1 MLAPRC
7 DSAVSVILLQRS
19 GWGRRQMGGP
29 RWRGW
34 RLLWASYNSASS
46 LSGSC
51 TVLTCPPRLLK
62 AHPSSRASS
71 QGLGEKWG
79 ACTKGALRGLGL
91 REAISVPAAQS
102 ALWGCAPLLGVV
114 LASAPSFPPFSLS
127 PVQSSQYIDHSA
139 QRRQRTFL
147 SVHNV
152 YVSTSALCT
161 FFGRCF

>member
-19 GWGRRQMGGP
+19 GWGRRQVGGQ

-34 RLLWASYNSASS
+34 RLLWASPSSASS

-51 TVLTCPPRLLK
+51 TVLTCLPPFSK
-62 AHPSSRASS
+62 P
-71 QGLGEKWG
+71 
-79 ACTKGALRGLGL
+79 T
-91 REAISVPAAQS
+91 PAAGPQARVWVRNGVLAQKGPLGARRPERLSQYQLVRAHCS
-102 ALWGCAPLLGVV
+102 AGLFGVV

-127 PVQSSQYIDHSA
+127 PVQSSQYIDLSA

-147 SVHNV
+147 SIHNV
-152 YVSTSALCT
+152 YVSTSALDT
-161 FFGRCF
+161 FFGQCF